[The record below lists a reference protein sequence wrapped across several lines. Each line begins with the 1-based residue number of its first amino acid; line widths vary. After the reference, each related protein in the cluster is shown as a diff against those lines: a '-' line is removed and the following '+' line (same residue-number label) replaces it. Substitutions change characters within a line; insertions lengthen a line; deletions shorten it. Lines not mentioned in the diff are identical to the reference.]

1 MAIDLKFRL
10 TPERIQS
17 IPLFNNLNFYE
28 AETLMKITST
38 RVVKENE
45 LIFKEGTPGDA
56 LFVILEGTVDIVK
69 QVDQNNYSTL
79 ARFFENHAFGEMTL
93 IFDEV
98 SNRSASA
105 IARKRT
111 RLLIIH
117 KPDFKQL
124 IDFGSIIAYKVT
136 LNLCRILSGRL
147 SKVDSE
153 LVDLINSAPDFAR
166 SILQEFMNKR
176 NRILCEEG

>member
-1 MAIDLKFRL
+1 MAKDLKFRL
-10 TPERIQS
+10 TPERVQK
-17 IPLFNNLNFYE
+17 IPLFSNLNFYE

-38 RVVKENE
+38 QVVKENE
-45 LIFKEGTPGDA
+45 LIFKEGTAGDS
-56 LFVILEGTVDIVK
+56 LFIILEGAVDIVK
-69 QVDQNNYSTL
+69 QVDDKSFKTL

-93 IFDEV
+93 IFDET
-98 SNRSASA
+98 SSRTASA

-136 LNLCRILSGRL
+136 LNLCRILSNRL
-147 SKVDSE
+147 SRVDSE
-153 LVDLINSAPDFAR
+153 LVELINAAPDHAR
-166 SILQEFMNKR
+166 EILRDFMGKR
-176 NRILCEEG
+176 SKILSDEG